1 MRGQLILLSRQGR
14 VFTMETLTV
23 EQILVQPMFDE
34 VKINLRSFVD
44 QRPLEAA
51 EVISGELPIM

>member
-44 QRPLEAA
+44 QRPLEAGEA
-51 EVISGELPIM
+51 IAELPIL